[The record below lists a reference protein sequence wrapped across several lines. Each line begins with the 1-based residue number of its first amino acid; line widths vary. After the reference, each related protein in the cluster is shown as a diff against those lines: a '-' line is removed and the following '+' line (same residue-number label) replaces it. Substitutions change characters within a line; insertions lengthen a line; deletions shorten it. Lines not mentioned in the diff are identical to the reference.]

1 MRKKVMLRGA
11 LGFPLG
17 IALGFAITI
26 AISWLWADGHYAP
39 CVPELVEAVGSEIG
53 AVTVQALLSGLLGTG
68 FAGASV
74 IWDMERWS
82 LVKQTGIYFTVISL
96 VMLPVAYLTYWMEHR
111 VTGFLSY
118 LGMFALLFVL
128 IWLVQ
133 LWGGRRS
140 VKAMN
145 DRLKRALEDGRQP

>member
-1 MRKKVMLRGA
+1 M
-11 LGFPLG
+11 
-17 IALGFAITI
+17 
-26 AISWLWADGHYAP
+26 
-39 CVPELVEAVGSEIG
+39 
-53 AVTVQALLSGLLGTG
+53 
-68 FAGASV
+68 
-74 IWDMERWS
+74 
-82 LVKQTGIYFTVISL
+82 KQTGIYFTVISL
-96 VMLPVAYLTYWMEHR
+96 VMLPVAYLTYWMEHS

-118 LGMFALLFVL
+118 FGIFALLFVL

>member
-1 MRKKVMLRGA
+1 MSKKVMLRGA

-17 IALGFAITI
+17 IALGYAITI
-26 AISWLWADGHYAP
+26 AISWFWANGYYAP
-39 CVPELVEAVGSEIG
+39 CVPELITAMGSEIG
-53 AVTVQALLSGLLGTG
+53 AVTAQALLSGLVGAG

-74 IWDMERWS
+74 IWEMERWS
-82 LVKQTGIYFTVISL
+82 LAKQTGIYFATVSL
-96 VMLPVAYLTYWMEHR
+96 VMLPVAYLTYWMEHS

-118 LGMFALLFVL
+118 FGIFALLFVL
-128 IWLVQ
+128 IWLIQ

-145 DRLKRALEDGRQP
+145 DRLKRAREDGRQP